1 MPVLLEV
8 LHKPDSGPRYEALYA
23 AVLEPLRRF
32 PLTDAVAERALEMQR
47 RLASRGA
54 GLHRRGATDLL
65 IAAVAEAHRDQGVVL
80 WAFDDD
86 FRIIAEATGQP
97 VELETSAGT
106 GR

>member
-1 MPVLLEV
+1 MYT
-8 LHKPDSGPRYEALYA
+8 GALG
-23 AVLEPLRRF
+23 PLRRL
-32 PLTDAVAERALEMQR
+32 PVTDAIAERALEVQR
-47 RLASRGA
+47 LLASRGA

-65 IAAVAEAHRDQGVVL
+65 IAAVAEANREQGVVL

-97 VELETSAGT
+97 VELEVSADP